1 MTDLHCFTSICFS
14 GLDRARVLAETI
26 RRYHPD
32 WLLWLCFADREPPG
46 FHFSVAEEPFDRIV
60 RLDDLG
66 IANLPAWVFGHQR
79 DELSAAVKGAMLSHM
94 FAAGAGKV
102 VYLDPDIALFDTLAP
117 VIELLDRHPIM
128 LTPHVPAPGNHRA
141 AFPERG
147 IGALKGGIYDT
158 GFIGYDTGF
167 IGVAGTKEGRAF
179 AEWWSERL
187 RESSHVETPEADI
200 GDRRW
205 RDLIPALFPD
215 TCILHDPGC
224 NLAHWNIGDRQI
236 HITPA
241 GDIVAGDAPLR
252 FVNFANIDTVPGLN
266 SDERLELFELLRWYR
281 ARLARCAV
289 DGLPENYWAFS
300 CYEDGAPI
308 LPAHRVVFRTRD
320 QLAMRYPDPFASGS
334 GSYQEWCSAN
344 LHEF

>member
-1 MTDLHCFTSICFS
+1 MVTNVHCFTSISFS

-32 WLLWLCFADREPPG
+32 WLLWLCIADRQPPG
-46 FHFSVAEEPFDRIV
+46 FHFNVAEEPFDRIAGV
-60 RLDDLG
+60 DDFG
-66 IANLPAWVFGHQR
+66 IANLPAWIFGHQR
-79 DELSAAVKGAMLSHM
+79 DELCAAVKGAMLNHM
-94 FAAGAGKV
+94 FAAGAGAV
-102 VYLDPDIALFDTLAP
+102 VYLDPHIALFDTLAP
-117 VIELLDRHPIM
+117 VIELLDRHPIV
-128 LTPHVPAPGNHRA
+128 LTPRVVAAGNHRA
-141 AFPERG
+141 AFPENESGSLKDG
-147 IGALKGGIYDT
+147 I
-158 GFIGYDTGF
+158 YDTGF

-179 AEWWSERL
+179 AQWWSERL
-187 RESSHVETPEADI
+187 RVSGH
-200 GDRRW
+200 GDDRAAGFSDRQW
-205 RDLIPALFPD
+205 CDLIPALFPD

-224 NLAHWNIGDRQI
+224 NLAHWNIGNRQI

-252 FVNFANIDTVPGLN
+252 FVNFTNIDTVPGVN

-289 DGLPENYWAFS
+289 GGLPENYWAFS

-308 LPAHRVVFRTRD
+308 LPAHRVAFRTRD
-320 QLAMRYPDPFASGS
+320 QLATRYPNPFATGR

-344 LHEF
+344 LQEL